1 MQSNQ
6 AVSWVQDER
15 WQVERRSSL
24 GPTLACVWQLRIAAR
39 YRLKERPR
47 DKSSRVQFGS
57 WIGHALMRGFLHFW
71 RARFCLGLVIGLT
84 QVCSAYSVLT
94 HEEVVD
100 LLWKDDIQPLLT
112 KRFPGASA
120 EDLKKAHA
128 FAYGGS
134 LIQDMGYY
142 PFGSKYFSDLTHY
155 VRSGDFIV
163 NLINDATDL
172 NEYAFALGALS
183 HYSAD
188 NIGHP
193 TVNQAVALEFPKLR
207 RKFGNEVTY
216 EDNPKAHIRT
226 EFGFDVTQ
234 VAKNRYTSDRYHD
247 FIGFEISK
255 TLLERAF
262 QDTYGVPLN
271 DVIPDED
278 LAIGTFRR
286 AISNVLPEMTR
297 VALLARKKELVAET
311 PNFNSRKFRYYL
323 SRANYQREWGK
334 GYRRPGFGTRVLAF
348 FLKFVPK
355 VGPFKALDFKIPTQK
370 TEDLYIAS
378 VNHALDNY
386 KGLLAEAGTEKL
398 RLPNTDFDTGRM
410 THAGEYV
417 LTDKAYAHLLDQLAQ
432 HNFGSVTPDL
442 RENVL
447 TFYGDPN
454 APLATKRNPAAWEK
468 TQDELQR
475 LKALALPETRA
486 IEVST
491 LP

>member
-1 MQSNQ
+1 MTDQF
-6 AVSWVQDER
+6 R
-15 WQVERRSSL
+15 
-24 GPTLACVWQLRIAAR
+24 GVWQL
-39 YRLKERPR
+39 L
-47 DKSSRVQFGS
+47 
-57 WIGHALMRGFLHFW
+57 
-71 RARFCLGLVIGLT
+71 LGLTLVFSLSG
-84 QVCSAYSVLT
+84 VCGGYSVLT

-100 LLWKDDIQPLLT
+100 LLWKDDIQPLLL
-112 KRFPGASA
+112 KRFPHASA

-142 PFGSKYFSDLTHY
+142 PFGNKYFSDLTHY

-163 NLINDATDL
+163 NLINESSDVD
-172 NEYAFALGALS
+172 EYAFALGALS

-188 NIGHP
+188 NLGHP
-193 TVNQAVALEFPKLR
+193 VVNQAVALEFPKLR
-207 RKFGNEVTY
+207 KKFGPEVTY

-255 TLLERAF
+255 PVLERAF
-262 QDTYGVPLN
+262 QDTYDIPLTE
-271 DVIPDED
+271 VLTKED

-286 AISNVLPEMTR
+286 AISSILPEMTR
-297 VALLARKKELVAET
+297 VALLSRKKELVAET
-311 PNFNSRKFRYYL
+311 PNFNARKFRYYL

-348 FLKFVPK
+348 FLNFVPK

-378 VNHALDNY
+378 VNRTLDNY
-386 KGLLAEAGTEKL
+386 RSLLIEVRARHL
-398 RLPNTDFDTGRM
+398 QLPNTDFDTGRI

-417 LTDKAYAHLLDQLAQ
+417 LTDKAYARLLDQLVQ
-432 HNFGSVTPDL
+432 HNFDQLTPEL
-442 RENVL
+442 QQNIL
-447 TFYGDPN
+447 TFYSDPN
-454 APLATKRNPAAWEK
+454 APIATKRNAVAWQK
-468 TQDELQR
+468 TQDELHQLR
-475 LKALALPETRA
+475 AFPLPQ
-486 IEVST
+486 IPSPQVDT
-491 LP
+491 LH